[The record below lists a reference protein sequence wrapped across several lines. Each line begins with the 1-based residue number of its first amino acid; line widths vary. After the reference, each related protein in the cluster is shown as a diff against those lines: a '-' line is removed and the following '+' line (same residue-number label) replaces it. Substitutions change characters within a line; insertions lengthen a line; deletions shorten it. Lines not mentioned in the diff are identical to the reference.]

1 MADLYELQRAMR
13 AMRQSALQRGALAIL
28 DLGSTKI
35 GCLILRF
42 DGLDPSLASDQVGS
56 LAGQSSFQVVGS
68 AITRS
73 RGIEFGDI
81 SSMQEAE
88 RAIRTVLQSAQK
100 MANLRVDHLIACFSG
115 GGPRSYGLNGV
126 VKIEN
131 QIVRDEDI
139 ARVLSSC
146 DLPDI
151 GDGRE
156 ILHAQPVNFA
166 LDHRSGLVDP
176 RGQIGNNLDVD
187 LHMLTVRAKTIRD
200 LAHCVKRCD
209 LELAGVASAAYVSGR
224 STLVEDEQEL
234 GAVCIDF
241 GGGSTSYSIFL
252 KKHMIFA
259 GSIMLGGNHV
269 TRDISLG
276 LQVPMAVAEK
286 IKTKNGGLI
295 ATGIDDRDLIEVG
308 GETTGDWEH
317 DRRTVTR
324 SELIGIMRPRIEE
337 ILEDVRAQLEIAGF
351 YELKSQKFVLTG
363 GTSQTPGLDTLASRI
378 LGQQVRIGRP
388 LRIHRLPQAYSGSSC
403 SALVGLA
410 LFAAHPQDEW
420 WDFELPNSSYSS
432 RTVRKAVRWLREN
445 W

>member
-73 RGIEFGDI
+73 RGIEFGEI

-187 LHMLTVRAKTIRD
+187 LHMLTVGAKTIRD

-224 STLVEDEQEL
+224 STMVEDEQEL
-234 GAVCIDF
+234 GAVCIDL
-241 GGGSTSYSIFL
+241 GGGSTSYSIFI

-276 LQVPMAVAEK
+276 LQVPTAVAEK
-286 IKTKNGGLI
+286 IKTRNGGLI

-308 GETTGDWEH
+308 GETGDWEH

-420 WDFELPNSSYSS
+420 WDFELPNTSYSS

>member
-73 RGIEFGDI
+73 RGIEFGEI

-126 VKIEN
+126 VKIDN

-166 LDHRSGLVDP
+166 LDHL
-176 RGQIGNNLDVD
+176 
-187 LHMLTVRAKTIRD
+187 
-200 LAHCVKRCD
+200 
-209 LELAGVASAAYVSGR
+209 
-224 STLVEDEQEL
+224 
-234 GAVCIDF
+234 
-241 GGGSTSYSIFL
+241 
-252 KKHMIFA
+252 
-259 GSIMLGGNHV
+259 
-269 TRDISLG
+269 SL
-276 LQVPMAVAEK
+276 
-286 IKTKNGGLI
+286 
-295 ATGIDDRDLIEVG
+295 
-308 GETTGDWEH
+308 
-317 DRRTVTR
+317 
-324 SELIGIMRPRIEE
+324 
-337 ILEDVRAQLEIAGF
+337 
-351 YELKSQKFVLTG
+351 
-363 GTSQTPGLDTLASRI
+363 
-378 LGQQVRIGRP
+378 
-388 LRIHRLPQAYSGSSC
+388 IHI
-403 SALVGLA
+403 
-410 LFAAHPQDEW
+410 
-420 WDFELPNSSYSS
+420 
-432 RTVRKAVRWLREN
+432 
-445 W
+445 

>member
-73 RGIEFGDI
+73 RGIEFGEI

-131 QIVRDEDI
+131 QIVQDEDI

-146 DLPDI
+146 NLPDI

-166 LDHRSGLVDP
+166 LDHRSGLIDP

-234 GAVCIDF
+234 GAVCIDL

-252 KKHMIFA
+252 KKHMIFT

-276 LQVPMAVAEK
+276 LQVPMVVAEK

-295 ATGIDDRDLIEVG
+295 ATGIDDRDLIEIG
-308 GETTGDWEH
+308 GETGDWEH

-351 YELKSQKFVLTG
+351 YELKSQKFVLSG

-388 LRIHRLPQAYSGSSC
+388 IRIHRLPQAYSGSSC

-420 WDFELPNSSYSS
+420 WDFELPNLSYSS

>member
-1 MADLYELQRAMR
+1 MAGLYELQRTMR

-73 RGIEFGDI
+73 RGIEFGEI

-131 QIVRDEDI
+131 QIVQEEDI

-146 DLPDI
+146 DVPDI

-234 GAVCIDF
+234 GAVCIDL
-241 GGGSTSYSIFL
+241 GGSSTSYSIFL

-286 IKTKNGGLI
+286 IKTKNGGVI

-308 GETTGDWEH
+308 GETGDWEH

-337 ILEDVRAQLEIAGF
+337 ILEDVRSQLEIAGF

-420 WDFELPNSSYSS
+420 WDFELPNTSYSS

>member
-73 RGIEFGDI
+73 RGIEFGEI

-115 GGPRSYGLNGV
+115 GGPRSYGLNGA

-131 QIVRDEDI
+131 QIVQDEDI

-166 LDHRSGLVDP
+166 LDHRSGLIDP

-234 GAVCIDF
+234 GAFCIDL

-276 LQVPMAVAEK
+276 LQVPMVVAEK

-308 GETTGDWEH
+308 GETGDWEH

-351 YELKSQKFVLTG
+351 YELKSQKFVLSG

-388 LRIHRLPQAYSGSSC
+388 IRIHRLPQAYSGSSC

-420 WDFELPNSSYSS
+420 WDFELPNTSYSS

>member
-13 AMRQSALQRGALAIL
+13 SMRQSALQRGALAIL

-73 RGIEFGDI
+73 RGIEFGEI

-131 QIVRDEDI
+131 QIVQDEDI

-146 DLPDI
+146 NLPDI

-166 LDHRSGLVDP
+166 LDHRSGLIDP

-234 GAVCIDF
+234 GAVCIDL

-276 LQVPMAVAEK
+276 LQVPMVVAEK

-295 ATGIDDRDLIEVG
+295 ATGIDDRDLIEIG
-308 GETTGDWEH
+308 GETGDWEH

-337 ILEDVRAQLEIAGF
+337 ILEDVRTQLEIAGF

-388 LRIHRLPQAYSGSSC
+388 IRIHRLPQAYSGSSC

-420 WDFELPNSSYSS
+420 WDFELPNTSYSS

>member
-42 DGLDPSLASDQVGS
+42 DGLDPSLASDQVGP

-73 RGIEFGDI
+73 RGIEFGEI

-115 GGPRSYGLNGV
+115 GGPRSYGLNGA

-131 QIVRDEDI
+131 QIVQDEDI

-146 DLPDI
+146 NLPDI

-166 LDHRSGLVDP
+166 LDHRSGLIDP

-234 GAVCIDF
+234 GAVCIDL

-252 KKHMIFA
+252 KKHMIFT

-276 LQVPMAVAEK
+276 LQVPMVVAEK

-295 ATGIDDRDLIEVG
+295 ATGIDDRDLIEIG
-308 GETTGDWEH
+308 GETGDWEH

-337 ILEDVRAQLEIAGF
+337 ILEDVRTQLEIAGF
-351 YELKSQKFVLTG
+351 YELKSQKFVLSG

-388 LRIHRLPQAYSGSSC
+388 IRIHRLPQAYSGSSC

-420 WDFELPNSSYSS
+420 WDFELPNTSYSS

>member
-73 RGIEFGDI
+73 RGIEFGEI

-131 QIVRDEDI
+131 QIVQEEDI

-146 DLPDI
+146 DVPDI

-176 RGQIGNNLDVD
+176 RGQIGNNLEVD

-234 GAVCIDF
+234 GAVCIDL

-286 IKTKNGGLI
+286 IKTKNGGVI

-308 GETTGDWEH
+308 GETGDWEH

-420 WDFELPNSSYSS
+420 WDFELPNTSYSS

>member
-73 RGIEFGDI
+73 RGIEFGEI

-176 RGQIGNNLDVD
+176 R
-187 LHMLTVRAKTIRD
+187 AKLETIWTWIYTC
-200 LAHCVKRCD
+200 L
-209 LELAGVASAAYVSGR
+209 L
-224 STLVEDEQEL
+224 
-234 GAVCIDF
+234 
-241 GGGSTSYSIFL
+241 
-252 KKHMIFA
+252 
-259 GSIMLGGNHV
+259 
-269 TRDISLG
+269 
-276 LQVPMAVAEK
+276 
-286 IKTKNGGLI
+286 
-295 ATGIDDRDLIEVG
+295 
-308 GETTGDWEH
+308 
-317 DRRTVTR
+317 
-324 SELIGIMRPRIEE
+324 
-337 ILEDVRAQLEIAGF
+337 
-351 YELKSQKFVLTG
+351 
-363 GTSQTPGLDTLASRI
+363 
-378 LGQQVRIGRP
+378 
-388 LRIHRLPQAYSGSSC
+388 
-403 SALVGLA
+403 
-410 LFAAHPQDEW
+410 
-420 WDFELPNSSYSS
+420 
-432 RTVRKAVRWLREN
+432 
-445 W
+445 

>member
-13 AMRQSALQRGALAIL
+13 SMRQSALQRGALAIL

-42 DGLDPSLASDQVGS
+42 DGLDPSLASDQVGP

-73 RGIEFGDI
+73 RGIEFGEI

-115 GGPRSYGLNGV
+115 GGPRSYGLNGA

-131 QIVRDEDI
+131 QIVQDEDI

-146 DLPDI
+146 NLPDI

-166 LDHRSGLVDP
+166 LDHRSGLIDP

-234 GAVCIDF
+234 GAVCIDL

-252 KKHMIFA
+252 KKHMIFT

-276 LQVPMAVAEK
+276 LQVPMVVAEK

-295 ATGIDDRDLIEVG
+295 ATGIDDRDLIEIG
-308 GETTGDWEH
+308 CETGDWEH

-351 YELKSQKFVLTG
+351 YELKSQKFVLSG

-388 LRIHRLPQAYSGSSC
+388 IRIHRLPQAYSGSSC

-420 WDFELPNSSYSS
+420 WDFELPNTSYSS

>member
-73 RGIEFGDI
+73 RGIEFGEI

-187 LHMLTVRAKTIRD
+187 LHILTVRAKTIRD

>member
-42 DGLDPSLASDQVGS
+42 DGLDPSLASDQVGP

-73 RGIEFGDI
+73 RGIEFGEI

-131 QIVRDEDI
+131 QIVQDEDI

-146 DLPDI
+146 NLPDI

-166 LDHRSGLVDP
+166 LDHRSGLIDP

-234 GAVCIDF
+234 GAVCIDL

-252 KKHMIFA
+252 KKHMIFT

-276 LQVPMAVAEK
+276 LQVPMVVAEK

-295 ATGIDDRDLIEVG
+295 ATGIDDRDLIEIG
-308 GETTGDWEH
+308 GETGDWEH

-351 YELKSQKFVLTG
+351 YELKSQKFVLSG

-388 LRIHRLPQAYSGSSC
+388 IRIHRLPQAYSGSSC

-420 WDFELPNSSYSS
+420 WDFELPNTSYSS

>member
-73 RGIEFGDI
+73 RGIEFGEI

-131 QIVRDEDI
+131 QIVQDEDI

-234 GAVCIDF
+234 GAVCIDL

-276 LQVPMAVAEK
+276 LQVPMVVAEK

-295 ATGIDDRDLIEVG
+295 ATGIDDRDLIEIG
-308 GETTGDWEH
+308 GETGDWEH

-337 ILEDVRAQLEIAGF
+337 ILEDVRAQLD
-351 YELKSQKFVLTG
+351 LSL
-363 GTSQTPGLDTLASRI
+363 
-378 LGQQVRIGRP
+378 
-388 LRIHRLPQAYSGSSC
+388 IHI
-403 SALVGLA
+403 
-410 LFAAHPQDEW
+410 
-420 WDFELPNSSYSS
+420 
-432 RTVRKAVRWLREN
+432 
-445 W
+445 

>member
-73 RGIEFGDI
+73 RGIEFGEI

-131 QIVRDEDI
+131 QIVQDEDI

-146 DLPDI
+146 NLPDI

-156 ILHAQPVNFA
+156 ILHSQPVNFA
-166 LDHRSGLVDP
+166 LDHRSGLIDP

-234 GAVCIDF
+234 GAVCIDL

-295 ATGIDDRDLIEVG
+295 ATGIDDRDLIEIG
-308 GETTGDWEH
+308 GETGDWEH

-388 LRIHRLPQAYSGSSC
+388 IRIHRLPQAYSGSGC

-420 WDFELPNSSYSS
+420 WDFELPNTSYSS

>member
-73 RGIEFGDI
+73 RGIEFGEI

-115 GGPRSYGLNGV
+115 GGPRSYGLNGA

-131 QIVRDEDI
+131 QIVQDEDI

-146 DLPDI
+146 NLPDI

-166 LDHRSGLVDP
+166 LDHRSGLIDP

-187 LHMLTVRAKTIRD
+187 LHMLTVRAKTIMD

-234 GAVCIDF
+234 GAVCIDL

-276 LQVPMAVAEK
+276 LQVPMVVAEK

-295 ATGIDDRDLIEVG
+295 ATGIDDRDLIEIG
-308 GETTGDWEH
+308 GETGDWEH

-351 YELKSQKFVLTG
+351 YELKSQKFVLSG

-388 LRIHRLPQAYSGSSC
+388 IRIHRLPQAYSGSSC

-420 WDFELPNSSYSS
+420 WDFELPNTSYSS

>member
-73 RGIEFGDI
+73 RGIEFGEI

-187 LHMLTVRAKTIRD
+187 LHILTVRAKTIRD

-308 GETTGDWEH
+308 GEPTGDWEH

>member
-13 AMRQSALQRGALAIL
+13 SMRQSALQRGALAIL

-73 RGIEFGDI
+73 RGIEFGEI

-131 QIVRDEDI
+131 QIVQDEDI

-234 GAVCIDF
+234 GAVCIDL

-276 LQVPMAVAEK
+276 LQVPMVVAEK

-295 ATGIDDRDLIEVG
+295 ATGIDDRDLIEIG
-308 GETTGDWEH
+308 GETGDWEH

-337 ILEDVRAQLEIAGF
+337 ILEDVRTQLEIAGF

-388 LRIHRLPQAYSGSSC
+388 IRIHRLPQAYSGSSC

-420 WDFELPNSSYSS
+420 WDFELPNTSYSS

>member
-73 RGIEFGDI
+73 RGIEFGEI

-131 QIVRDEDI
+131 QIVQDEDI

-146 DLPDI
+146 DLPDM

-166 LDHRSGLVDP
+166 LDHRSGLIDP

-234 GAVCIDF
+234 GAVCIDL
-241 GGGSTSYSIFL
+241 GGGSTTYSIFL

-276 LQVPMAVAEK
+276 LQVPMVVAEK

-295 ATGIDDRDLIEVG
+295 ATGIDDRDLIEIG
-308 GETTGDWEH
+308 GETGDWEH

-351 YELKSQKFVLTG
+351 YELKSQKFVLSG

-388 LRIHRLPQAYSGSSC
+388 IRIHRLPQAYSGSSC

-420 WDFELPNSSYSS
+420 WDFELPNTSYSS

>member
-73 RGIEFGDI
+73 RGIEFGEI

-115 GGPRSYGLNGV
+115 GGPRSYGLNGA

-131 QIVRDEDI
+131 QIVQDEDI

-166 LDHRSGLVDP
+166 LDHRSGLIDP

-234 GAVCIDF
+234 GAVCIDL

-276 LQVPMAVAEK
+276 LQVPMVVAEK

-295 ATGIDDRDLIEVG
+295 ATGIDDRDLIEIG
-308 GETTGDWEH
+308 GETGDWEH

-351 YELKSQKFVLTG
+351 YELKSQKFVLSG

-388 LRIHRLPQAYSGSSC
+388 IRIHRLPQAYSGSSC

-420 WDFELPNSSYSS
+420 WDFELPNTSYSS

>member
-1 MADLYELQRAMR
+1 M
-13 AMRQSALQRGALAIL
+13 
-28 DLGSTKI
+28 
-35 GCLILRF
+35 
-42 DGLDPSLASDQVGS
+42 GS

-73 RGIEFGDI
+73 RGIEFGEI

-131 QIVRDEDI
+131 QIVQDEDI

-166 LDHRSGLVDP
+166 LDHRSGLIDP

-234 GAVCIDF
+234 GAVCIDL

-276 LQVPMAVAEK
+276 LQVPMVVAEK

-295 ATGIDDRDLIEVG
+295 ATGIDDRDLIEIG
-308 GETTGDWEH
+308 GETGDWEH

-337 ILEDVRAQLEIAGF
+337 ILEDVRTQLEIAGF

-388 LRIHRLPQAYSGSSC
+388 IRIHRLPQAYSGSSC

-420 WDFELPNSSYSS
+420 WDFELPNTSYSS

>member
-73 RGIEFGDI
+73 RGIEFGEI

-131 QIVRDEDI
+131 QIVQDEDI

-146 DLPDI
+146 DLPDM

-166 LDHRSGLVDP
+166 LDHRSGLIDP

-234 GAVCIDF
+234 GAVCIDL

-276 LQVPMAVAEK
+276 LQVPMVVAEK

-295 ATGIDDRDLIEVG
+295 ATGIDDRDLIEIG
-308 GETTGDWEH
+308 GETGDWEH

-351 YELKSQKFVLTG
+351 YELKSQKFVLSG

-388 LRIHRLPQAYSGSSC
+388 IRIHRLPQAYSGSSC

-420 WDFELPNSSYSS
+420 WDFELPNTTYSS

>member
-1 MADLYELQRAMR
+1 MADLYELQQAMR

-73 RGIEFGDI
+73 RGIEFGEI

-131 QIVRDEDI
+131 QIVQDEDI

-166 LDHRSGLVDP
+166 LDHRSGLIDP

-234 GAVCIDF
+234 GAVCIDL

-276 LQVPMAVAEK
+276 LQVPMVVAEK

-295 ATGIDDRDLIEVG
+295 ATGIDDRDLIEIG
-308 GETTGDWEH
+308 GETGDWEH

-337 ILEDVRAQLEIAGF
+337 ILEDVRTQLEIAGF

-388 LRIHRLPQAYSGSSC
+388 IRIHRLPQAYSGSSC

-420 WDFELPNSSYSS
+420 WDFELPNTSYSS

>member
-187 LHMLTVRAKTIRD
+187 LHILTVRAKTIRD

>member
-73 RGIEFGDI
+73 RGIEFGEI

-131 QIVRDEDI
+131 QIVQDEDI

-166 LDHRSGLVDP
+166 LDHRSGLIDP

-234 GAVCIDF
+234 GAVCIDL

-276 LQVPMAVAEK
+276 LQVPMVVAEK

-295 ATGIDDRDLIEVG
+295 ATGIDDRDLIEIG
-308 GETTGDWEH
+308 GETGDWEH

-351 YELKSQKFVLTG
+351 YELKSQKFVLSG

-388 LRIHRLPQAYSGSSC
+388 IRIHRLPQAYSGSSC

-420 WDFELPNSSYSS
+420 WDFELPNTSYSS

>member
-73 RGIEFGDI
+73 RGIEFGEI

-115 GGPRSYGLNGV
+115 GGPRSNGLNGV

-176 RGQIGNNLDVD
+176 RGQIGNNLEVD

-234 GAVCIDF
+234 GAVCIDL

-276 LQVPMAVAEK
+276 LQVPMVVAEK

-295 ATGIDDRDLIEVG
+295 ATGIDDRDLIEIG
-308 GETTGDWEH
+308 GETGDWEH

-351 YELKSQKFVLTG
+351 YELKSQKFVLSG

-388 LRIHRLPQAYSGSSC
+388 IRIHRLPQAYSGSSC

-420 WDFELPNSSYSS
+420 WDFELPNTSYSS

>member
-73 RGIEFGDI
+73 RGIEFGEI

-131 QIVRDEDI
+131 QIVQDEDI

-166 LDHRSGLVDP
+166 LDHRSGLIDP

-234 GAVCIDF
+234 GAVCIDL

-276 LQVPMAVAEK
+276 LQVPMVVAEK

-308 GETTGDWEH
+308 GETGDWEH

-351 YELKSQKFVLTG
+351 YELKSQKFVLSG

-388 LRIHRLPQAYSGSSC
+388 IRIHRLPQAYSGSSC

-420 WDFELPNSSYSS
+420 WDFELPNTSYSS

>member
-73 RGIEFGDI
+73 RGIEFGEI

-131 QIVRDEDI
+131 QIVQDEDI

-146 DLPDI
+146 NLPDI

-166 LDHRSGLVDP
+166 LDHRSGLIDP

-234 GAVCIDF
+234 GAVCIDL

-252 KKHMIFA
+252 KKHMIFT

-276 LQVPMAVAEK
+276 LQVPMVVAEK

-295 ATGIDDRDLIEVG
+295 ATGIDDRDLIEIG
-308 GETTGDWEH
+308 CETGDWEH

-351 YELKSQKFVLTG
+351 YELKSQKFVLSG

-388 LRIHRLPQAYSGSSC
+388 IRIHRLPQAYSGSSC

-420 WDFELPNSSYSS
+420 WDFELPNTSYSS

>member
-73 RGIEFGDI
+73 RGIEFGEI

-176 RGQIGNNLDVD
+176 RSQIGNNLDVD

-209 LELAGVASAAYVSGR
+209 LELAGVASAAYGSGR
-224 STLVEDEQEL
+224 STLVEEEQEL

-252 KKHMIFA
+252 KQHMIFA

-286 IKTKNGGLI
+286 IKTKNGGVI

-308 GETTGDWEH
+308 GETGDWEH

-351 YELKSQKFVLTG
+351 YEIKSQKFVLTG
-363 GTSQTPGLDTLASRI
+363 GTSQIPGLDTLASRI

>member
-73 RGIEFGDI
+73 RGIEFGEI

-115 GGPRSYGLNGV
+115 GGPRSYGLNGA

-131 QIVRDEDI
+131 QIVQDEDI

-146 DLPDI
+146 NLPDI

-166 LDHRSGLVDP
+166 LDHRSGLIDP

-234 GAVCIDF
+234 GAVCIDL

-252 KKHMIFA
+252 KKHMIFT

-276 LQVPMAVAEK
+276 LQVPMVVAEK

-295 ATGIDDRDLIEVG
+295 ATGIDDRDLIEIG
-308 GETTGDWEH
+308 GETGDWEH

-351 YELKSQKFVLTG
+351 YELKSQKFVLSG

-388 LRIHRLPQAYSGSSC
+388 IRIHRLPQAYSGSSC

-420 WDFELPNSSYSS
+420 WDFELPNTSYSS

>member
-73 RGIEFGDI
+73 RGIEFGEI

-146 DLPDI
+146 DAPDI

-259 GSIMLGGNHV
+259 GSIMLGGSHV

-286 IKTKNGGLI
+286 IKTKNGGVI

-308 GETTGDWEH
+308 GETGDWEH

-351 YELKSQKFVLTG
+351 YELKSQKFVLSG

-388 LRIHRLPQAYSGSSC
+388 IRIHRLPQAYSGSSC

-420 WDFELPNSSYSS
+420 WDFELPNTSYSS
-432 RTVRKAVRWLREN
+432 RTVRKAVRWFREN

>member
-73 RGIEFGDI
+73 RGIEFGEI
-81 SSMQEAE
+81 SSMQEPE

-131 QIVRDEDI
+131 QIVQDEDI

-146 DLPDI
+146 NLPDI

-166 LDHRSGLVDP
+166 LDHRSGLIDP

-234 GAVCIDF
+234 GAVCIDL

-259 GSIMLGGNHV
+259 GSIMIGGNHV

-276 LQVPMAVAEK
+276 LQVPMVVAEK

-295 ATGIDDRDLIEVG
+295 ATGIDDRDLIEIG
-308 GETTGDWEH
+308 GETGDWEH

-351 YELKSQKFVLTG
+351 YELKSQKFVLSG

-388 LRIHRLPQAYSGSSC
+388 IRIHRLPQAYSGSSC

-420 WDFELPNSSYSS
+420 WDFELPNTSYSS

>member
-1 MADLYELQRAMR
+1 MADFYEMQRAMR

-42 DGLDPSLASDQVGS
+42 DGLDLSLASDQVGS
-56 LAGQSSFQVVGS
+56 LAGQSSFRVVGS
-68 AITRS
+68 AITQS
-73 RGIEFGDI
+73 RGIEFGEI

-115 GGPRSYGLNGV
+115 GGPRSYGLNGK

-131 QIVRDEDI
+131 QIVHDEDI

-176 RGQIGNNLDVD
+176 RGQIGNKLDVD
-187 LHMLTVRAKTIRD
+187 LHMLTVRSKTIRD
-200 LAHCVKRCD
+200 LAYCVKRCD

-241 GGGSTSYSIFL
+241 GGSSTSYSIFL

-276 LQVPMAVAEK
+276 LQVPMSVAEK

-295 ATGIDDRDLIEVG
+295 ATGLDDRDLIEIG
-308 GETTGDWEH
+308 GETGDWEH

-324 SELIGIMRPRIEE
+324 SELIGIIRPRVEE
-337 ILEDVRAQLEIAGF
+337 ILEDIRTQLEIAGF

-363 GTSQTPGLDTLASRI
+363 GTCQTPGLDTLASRI

-388 LRIHRLPQAYSGSSC
+388 LRIHRLPQAYSGSNC

-420 WDFELPNSSYSS
+420 WDFELPSTGYSS

>member
-1 MADLYELQRAMR
+1 MADLYELQQAMR

-73 RGIEFGDI
+73 RGIEFGEI

-131 QIVRDEDI
+131 QIVQDEDI

-166 LDHRSGLVDP
+166 LDHRSGLIDP

-234 GAVCIDF
+234 GAVCIDL

-276 LQVPMAVAEK
+276 LQVPIVVAEK

-295 ATGIDDRDLIEVG
+295 ATGIDDRDLIEIG
-308 GETTGDWEH
+308 GETGDWEH

-337 ILEDVRAQLEIAGF
+337 ILEDVRTQLEIAGF

-388 LRIHRLPQAYSGSSC
+388 IRIHRLPQAYSGSSC

-420 WDFELPNSSYSS
+420 WDFELPNTSYSS

>member
-1 MADLYELQRAMR
+1 MVDLYELQRAMR

-73 RGIEFGDI
+73 RGIEFGEI

-131 QIVRDEDI
+131 QIVQDEDI
-139 ARVLSSC
+139 AQVLSSC
-146 DLPDI
+146 NLPDI

-166 LDHRSGLVDP
+166 LDHRSGLIDP

-234 GAVCIDF
+234 GAVCIDL

-276 LQVPMAVAEK
+276 LQVPMVVAEK

-295 ATGIDDRDLIEVG
+295 ATGIDDRDLIEIG
-308 GETTGDWEH
+308 GETGDWEH

-351 YELKSQKFVLTG
+351 YELKSQKFVLSG

-388 LRIHRLPQAYSGSSC
+388 IRIHRLPQAYSGSSC

-420 WDFELPNSSYSS
+420 WDFELPNTSYSS

>member
-73 RGIEFGDI
+73 RGIEFGEI

-115 GGPRSYGLNGV
+115 GGPRSYGLNGA

-131 QIVRDEDI
+131 QIVQDEDI

-146 DLPDI
+146 NLPDI

-166 LDHRSGLVDP
+166 LDHRSGLIDP

-234 GAVCIDF
+234 GAVCIDL

-276 LQVPMAVAEK
+276 LQVPMVVAEK

-295 ATGIDDRDLIEVG
+295 ATGIDDRDLIEIG
-308 GETTGDWEH
+308 GETGDWEH

-351 YELKSQKFVLTG
+351 YELKSQKFVLSG

-388 LRIHRLPQAYSGSSC
+388 IRIHRLPQAYSGSSC

-420 WDFELPNSSYSS
+420 WDFELPNTSYSS

>member
-73 RGIEFGDI
+73 RGIEFGEI

-131 QIVRDEDI
+131 QIVQDEDI

-146 DLPDI
+146 NLPDI

-166 LDHRSGLVDP
+166 LDHRSGLIDP

-234 GAVCIDF
+234 GAVCIDL

-295 ATGIDDRDLIEVG
+295 ATGIDDRDLIEIG
-308 GETTGDWEH
+308 GETGDWEH

-351 YELKSQKFVLTG
+351 YELKSQKFVLSG

-388 LRIHRLPQAYSGSSC
+388 IRIHRLPQAYSGSSC

-420 WDFELPNSSYSS
+420 WDFELPNTSYSS

>member
-13 AMRQSALQRGALAIL
+13 AMRQSALRRGALAIL

-73 RGIEFGDI
+73 RGIEFGEI

-131 QIVRDEDI
+131 QIVQDEDI

-146 DLPDI
+146 NLPDI

-166 LDHRSGLVDP
+166 LDHRSGLIDP

-234 GAVCIDF
+234 GAVCIDL

-276 LQVPMAVAEK
+276 LQVPMVVAEK

-295 ATGIDDRDLIEVG
+295 ATGIDDRDLIEIG
-308 GETTGDWEH
+308 GETGDWEH

-351 YELKSQKFVLTG
+351 YELKSQKFVLSG

-388 LRIHRLPQAYSGSSC
+388 IRIHRLPQAYSGSSC

-420 WDFELPNSSYSS
+420 WDFELPNTSYSS

>member
-73 RGIEFGDI
+73 RGIEFGEI

-131 QIVRDEDI
+131 QIVQDEDI

-146 DLPDI
+146 NLPDI

-166 LDHRSGLVDP
+166 LDHRSGLIDP

-234 GAVCIDF
+234 GAVCIDL

-276 LQVPMAVAEK
+276 LQVPMVVAEK

-295 ATGIDDRDLIEVG
+295 ATGIDDRDLIEIG
-308 GETTGDWEH
+308 GETGDWEH

-388 LRIHRLPQAYSGSSC
+388 IRIHRLPQAYSGSSC

-420 WDFELPNSSYSS
+420 WDFELPNTSYSS